1 MPVHATFRSPRSLI
15 EASGTITIPDL
26 FEWHAEHNADYPLF
40 RFHDGQAAKE
50 ITYAE
55 ARKGIRRAA
64 KYVLSFAGRA
74 SASDGETRT
83 PVAILANAGALTSFS
98 CFRSAD

>member
-1 MPVHATFRSPRSLI
+1 MPATFRPPRSLI

-26 FEWHAEHNADYPLF
+26 LEWHAEHNADYPLF

-64 KYVLSFAGRA
+64 SAVLCGSC
-74 SASDGETRT
+74 T
-83 PVAILANAGALTSFS
+83 PVAILRMQVRFP
-98 CFRSAD
+98 RSAV

>member
-1 MPVHATFRSPRSLI
+1 MPATYRSPRSLI
-15 EASGTITIPDL
+15 EGSGTITIPDL

-55 ARKGIRRAA
+55 ACKGIRRAA
-64 KYVLSFAGRA
+64 KYVRSFAGRA
-74 SASDGETRT
+74 SALSDGGTRT